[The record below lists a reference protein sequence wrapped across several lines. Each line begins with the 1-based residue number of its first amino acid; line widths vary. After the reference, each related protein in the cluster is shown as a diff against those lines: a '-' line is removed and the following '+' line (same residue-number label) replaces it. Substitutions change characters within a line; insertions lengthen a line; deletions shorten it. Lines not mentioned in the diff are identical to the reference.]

1 MVGRHKAAMAR
12 AQKKVAYRPRQ
23 PDGMG
28 EEARSVVPRES
39 IGLARQD
46 RRNPLYAD
54 APKLLPQLA
63 DRLACLM
70 AVLASEGVT
79 VRRALPPF
87 RQETDT
93 AFRASEVLGD
103 AVFSEHI

>member
-1 MVGRHKAAMAR
+1 
-12 AQKKVAYRPRQ
+12 
-23 PDGMG
+23 MG

-39 IGLARQD
+39 IGFSRQD
-46 RRNPLYAD
+46 RRNPLYPD

-63 DRLACLM
+63 DRLTCFM
-70 AVLASEGVT
+70 AVLACQGVT